1 MIKINYNQEMENLIK
16 NLDGKKTLL
25 LHSCCGPCSTAV
37 ITKLKDFFDITVFY
51 YNPSLYPET
60 EYEKRRDEQIKFLN
74 ALNKQEK
81 RNIKIIVPTFN
92 PNTFYDAIKKVENF
106 EKLKEG
112 GMRCYACYK
121 ERLEATAKFAKQNN
135 FDFFGTTL
143 SVSPY
148 KHSDWLNEIG
158 INLQKELG
166 IKFLVSD
173 FKKKDG
179 YKLSQDLSKKFNLY
193 RQNYCGCVFSLKE
206 QEEKETNN

>member
-1 MIKINYNQEMENLIK
+1 MFNGSYNKIERFFWHNCFLLQPKFIPRNGIW
-16 NLDGKKTLL
+16 KKAWWTNK
-25 LHSCCGPCSTAV
+25 
-37 ITKLKDFFDITVFY
+37 IFKRTKQT
-51 YNPSLYPET
+51 
-60 EYEKRRDEQIKFLN
+60 
-74 ALNKQEK
+74 
-81 RNIKIIVPTFN
+81 NIKIIVPTFN

-106 EKLKEG
+106 ENLKEG